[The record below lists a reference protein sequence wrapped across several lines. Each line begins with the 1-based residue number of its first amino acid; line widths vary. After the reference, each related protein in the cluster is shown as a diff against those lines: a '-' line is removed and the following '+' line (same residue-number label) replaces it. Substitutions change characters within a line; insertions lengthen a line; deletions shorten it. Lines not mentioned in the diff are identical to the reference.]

1 MKKAIMLIMLSLL
14 SFVEAD
20 SLINQKQNTL
30 YVQNLIETEENI
42 AKMFEKYI
50 LTEFKIPTLSD
61 LSTDS
66 YLGSNFSTINR
77 MGSAIAFEDTKNLK
91 IKYAITKDEYR
102 AEKIDGIQN
111 FLILFYN
118 RELYRDY
125 TSAFNDS
132 TDLTKSYIQILL
144 KSEEAQTL
152 FSILKAGNTI
162 AKECADNLTNTY
174 CNKNN
179 KTIRWYNESSQW
191 IEYDKIY
198 FNNSNITIS
207 SAEVLTN
214 SILINSK
221 LKDLAVGSYI
231 LVKDSTK
238 YVKLVDDESSGTP
251 KLQILK
257 VN

>member
-1 MKKAIMLIMLSLL
+1 MIKVISLIMLSLL
-14 SFVEAD
+14 SLMAAD
-20 SLINQKQNTL
+20 SLTIQKQNTL

-66 YLGSNFSTINR
+66 YLGSNFSTTNR

-125 TSAFNDS
+125 TSAFDDS
-132 TDLTKSYIQILL
+132 TDLTKSYIQMTL

-152 FSILKAGNTI
+152 FNLLKNNSTI
-162 AKECADNLTNTY
+162 IKECTDNLTNTY
-174 CNKNN
+174 CNKNK
-179 KTIRWYNESSQW
+179 KTMRWYNENSQW
-191 IEYDKIY
+191 IEYDKIN
-198 FNNSNITIS
+198 FNNSNVTIS
-207 SAEVLTN
+207 TVSLL
-214 SILINSK
+214 SNSK
-221 LKDLAVGSYI
+221 LNDLAVGSYI
-231 LVKDSTK
+231 LVKNSTK
-238 YVKLVDDESSGTP
+238 YVKLANNTDGS
-251 KLQILK
+251 LQILK
-257 VN
+257 VD

>member
-1 MKKAIMLIMLSLL
+1 MIKIITSIMLCILSLPA
-14 SFVEAD
+14 AD
-20 SLINQKQNTL
+20 SLTIQKQNTL

-50 LTEFKIPTLSD
+50 LTEFKIPTLNE

-66 YLGSNFSTINR
+66 YLGSNFSTSNR
-77 MGSAIAFEDTKNLK
+77 MGSSIAFEDTKNLK

-125 TSAFNDS
+125 TSAFDD
-132 TDLTKSYIQILL
+132 TADLTKSYIQIIL

-152 FSILKAGNTI
+152 FSLLKNNNTI
-162 AKECADNLTNTY
+162 AKECTSSLTNTY
-174 CNKNN
+174 CNKNK

-191 IEYDKIY
+191 IEYDKIN

-207 SAEVLTN
+207 SVSLLT
-214 SILINSK
+214 SSK
-221 LKDLAVGSYI
+221 LNDLAIGSYI
-231 LVKDSTK
+231 LVENLTR
-238 YVKLVDDESSGTP
+238 YVKLANNTDDS
-251 KLQILK
+251 LQILK
-257 VN
+257 VD